1 MQLKVIC
8 PRGRPGSRWG

>member
-8 PRGRPGSRWG
+8 PRGRPRSRWG